1 MRPNDVTDDR
11 PVYECFECGS
21 RTSAADAERCPD
33 CGGELLN
40 LGVPRDL

>member
-1 MRPNDVTDDR
+1 MRPNDVTNDGA
-11 PVYECFECGS
+11 VYECFQCGS
-21 RTSAADAERCPD
+21 RTSASEAGRCSD